1 MTNRKPGLAV
11 DCIILIDGKVLL
23 IHRRNPPHGWAL
35 PGGFV
40 EYGETVEDAVRREMK
55 EETGLDLADL
65 RQFRVYSDPARD
77 PRGHVVS
84 VVFAAR
90 GIGKPEAGDDAKRY
104 RLVNLNEVAETGT
117 VRVDDQPH
125 CQTGAAEAKSEV
137 RNQKAEGRK
146 GEQPLVFD
154 HAKILRDVVQS
165 TK

>member
-55 EETGLDLADL
+55 EETGLDLTDL

-90 GIGKPEAGDDAKRY
+90 GVGQPKAGDDAERY
-104 RLVNLNEVAETGT
+104 RLVDLNEVAETGT
-117 VRVDDQPH
+117 VP
-125 CQTGAAEAKSEV
+125 
-137 RNQKAEGRK
+137 EGTV
-146 GEQPLVFD
+146 PVSLVFD
-154 HAKILRDVVQS
+154 HAQILKDFVQN

>member
-1 MTNRKPGLAV
+1 MTNRGPKLAV
-11 DCIILIDGKVLL
+11 DCIILVDREVLL

-55 EETGLDLADL
+55 EETGLDLQDL

-77 PRGHVVS
+77 SRGHVVS

-90 GIGKPEAGDDAKRY
+90 GAGKPEAGDDADRY
-104 RLVNLNEVAETGT
+104 RLIDLSDIPE
-117 VRVDDQPH
+117 
-125 CQTGAAEAKSEV
+125 SEI
-137 RNQKAEGRK
+137 
-146 GEQPLVFD
+146 VFD
-154 HAKILRDVVQS
+154 HAQILKDFVQS